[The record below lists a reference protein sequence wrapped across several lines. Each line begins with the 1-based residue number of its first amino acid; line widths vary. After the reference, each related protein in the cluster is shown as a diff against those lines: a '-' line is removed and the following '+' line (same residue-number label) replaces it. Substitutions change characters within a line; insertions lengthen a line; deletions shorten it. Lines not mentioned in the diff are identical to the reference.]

1 MKREQLMARMLRA
14 LSGKTQAQF
23 GDEIGVEASLVALF
37 ETGKVA
43 PSREHLERMGTAVG
57 LTVPQTEELLRFA
70 DTLRRPRRRRGVGE
84 RSILNGI
91 AAGVC
96 SELDDA
102 YRRLLTLRLPDA
114 VLQVQGRQR
123 AAELF
128 ERLEG
133 LPQEIRLAMVQVAEE
148 CWSWALC
155 ERVCEA
161 SSREASRDVKQAAVW
176 ADLARQIAERV
187 RDSEQWRNRL
197 CGYAVAHVAN
207 ALRVSGDLVSAEATL
222 EEAKRLWRAGSD
234 PAGALDPGRILDL
247 EASLRR
253 DQRRLPEALAL
264 LDEAAAV
271 GRFPERA
278 LIKKSTT
285 LEVMGR
291 YDVAVEALLRAL
303 PIVQRKGDR
312 HLEAVLYCN
321 LALSYCQ
328 LGRFAE
334 AAELAARARTAAL
347 EMGDELGALRVT
359 WTQGRIA
366 AGTGRSAE
374 ARSLLAYA
382 RREFAIRG
390 MDYDAALA
398 LLEESALLL
407 AEGRAGE
414 AKALARDLAAL
425 FDSKGVHRE
434 ALAALRLFQEATEQ
448 ERATAELARSVLSY
462 LFRARHD
469 PSLRFAS

>member
-1 MKREQLMARMLRA
+1 MRREHMMARMLRA

-23 GDEIGVEASLVALF
+23 GEETGIEASSVALF
-37 ETGKVA
+37 EVGKLL
-43 PSREHLERMGTAVG
+43 PSQGHLERMAAAVA
-57 LTVPQTEELLRFA
+57 LTVSQTEELLRFV
-70 DTLRRPRRRRGVGE
+70 DTLRRPRRRRGTE
-84 RSILNGI
+84 ESSLLDGI
-91 AAGVC
+91 AAAVR
-96 SELDDA
+96 SEVGNA
-102 YRRLLTLRLPDA
+102 YRRLLALRLPHA
-114 VLQVQGRQR
+114 ILPVEGRQR

-128 ERLEG
+128 ERLEA
-133 LPQEIRLAMVQVAEE
+133 LPQEARLAMVQVAEE

-155 ERVCEA
+155 ERVCDA
-161 SSREASRDVKQAAVW
+161 SESEASRDIKRARAW
-176 ADLARQIAERV
+176 ADLAGLIADRV
-187 RDSEQWRNRL
+187 QHSEEWRDRL
-197 CGYAVAHVAN
+197 RGYAAAHVAN
-207 ALRVSGDLVSAEATL
+207 VLRVAGDLALADSKLA
-222 EEAKRLWRAGSD
+222 EAKRLWRAGSD

-312 HLEAVLYCN
+312 HLEAVLCCN

-382 RREFAIRG
+382 RREFANRG